1 FATTLWLCRVWTG
14 AVPTLL
20 FLWLLW
26 RFLARWAPRAETRR
40 LVIVAYGLGSLA
52 MTYSVLFIAHQLSA
66 VCIATAWIVAVWVIE
81 DGLDLRWMVAAGAG
95 GGGAVAGGHPGGVR
109 GGAGP
114 GDPVAR
120 GWRDRGRLAR
130 EVALAL
136 AGAALPIGFLLY
148 YHWACFGSPLRTGYD
163 ASEAFHELHKQGFL
177 GWSTFK
183 WRAFVG
189 STVAPDNGL

>member
-81 DGLDLRWMVAAGAG
+81 DGLDLRWMVAAGAAAG
-95 GGGAVAGGHPGGVR
+95 GAMLGGYQAAVAGV
-109 GGAGP
+109 
-114 GDPVAR
+114 PVA
-120 GWRDRGRLAR
+120 GLPLA
-130 EVALAL
+130 
-136 AGAALPIGFLLY
+136 P
-148 YHWACFGSPLRTGYD
+148 
-163 ASEAFHELHKQGFL
+163 
-177 GWSTFK
+177 
-183 WRAFVG
+183 
-189 STVAPDNGL
+189 